1 MTCCARTASK
11 GGRRE
16 VSACRRILVL
26 HRGALSWLAALG
38 WGVRDPPEYFSLAP
52 RLGYALLVAAFGLA
66 VGVQAL
72 GGTEGI
78 RAGAGEEGKPVPR
91 QHVVRAVM
99 VLLLY

>member
-1 MTCCARTASK
+1 MKYLRAVAFSFST
-11 GGRRE
+11 
-16 VSACRRILVL
+16 V
-26 HRGALSWLAALG
+26 ALYLGLPLLG
-38 WGVRDPPEYFSLAP
+38 WGIRDPPEYFSLAP

>member
-1 MTCCARTASK
+1 VKYLRAVAFSFSTVALYLGLPLFGLAV
-11 GGRRE
+11 G
-16 VSACRRILVL
+16 VQALV
-26 HRGALSWLAALG
+26 G
-38 WGVRDPPEYFSLAP
+38 WGIRDPPEYFSLAP